1 MKHLTLLSRSLRLA
15 TVAVLICSSITSAK
29 AQTVLSA
36 GDILFTGFNAIPG
49 AGSMPD
55 TFTFVAMKPITA
67 TTVIYFTERGFQG
80 GSAWQGAGGT
90 EGTISL
96 TTSTALSVGD
106 LIEVHGVGAAAAR
119 RNGVPIGTVA
129 LVTGGNATTGLSLSN
144 AGDQVIA
151 FQGGAGNPAGSGV
164 TMIAGISWHLSCG
177 VTTIGGWN
185 GSGCTYGPQSSAMPP
200 GLTGGTNAFLAGV
213 AGTAPNN
220 DHATFNPAGTPYTV
234 ASLQAAIMNLSNWT
248 QGGATG
254 TTQFD
259 LTPAISL
266 IVTLPVDLLSF
277 TGKPGAEGNVLS
289 WKTANEVNLGSF
301 DVERSVDGSRFT
313 AIGNV
318 AAAANGVAGEQ
329 LYQFNDQNA
338 NGVLFYR
345 LKMVDIDGN
354 SKYSRTI
361 TIKSIDNNKNA
372 YVVFPNP
379 VAGSVLYIKPRG
391 MAAARVAVS
400 VTDAIGKNWYS
411 GKIEA
416 AALNSGNATI
426 NVSALPAGMY
436 ILNIYNETTGTV
448 DVLTFRK

>member
-1 MKHLTLLSRSLRLA
+1 MKQNSTLFSRSLRL
-15 TVAVLICSSITSAK
+15 VISLVVICSFSTSAK
-29 AQTVLSA
+29 AQTVLA
-36 GDILFTGFNAIPG
+36 PGDILFTGYNAIPAAG
-49 AGSMPD
+49 AVPD
-55 TFTFVAMKPITA
+55 TFTFVVLKPITVP
-67 TTVIYFTERGFQG
+67 TVIYFTERGYQG

-119 RNGVPIGTVA
+119 RNEVPIGTVA
-129 LVTGGNATTGLSLSN
+129 LVAGGNATTGLSLSN

-151 FQGGAGNPAGSGV
+151 FQGGSGNPAGSGV

-177 VTTIGGWN
+177 TTTIGGWN
-185 GSGCTYGPQSSAMPP
+185 GAGCTYGAQSSAMPP
-200 GLTGGTNAFLAGV
+200 GLTGGTNAFLVGL

-220 DHATFNPAGTPYTV
+220 DHATFNPLGTPYTV
-234 ASLQAAIMNLSNWT
+234 ASLQAAIMNLGNWT

-254 TTQFD
+254 TTLFD
-259 LTPAISL
+259 LTPSVSL

-277 TGKPGAEGNVLS
+277 SGKSGAEGNVLS

-301 DVERSVDGSRFT
+301 DVERSIDGSRF
-313 AIGNV
+313 AVIGNV
-318 AAAANGVAGEQ
+318 TAVANGTASEQ
-329 LYQFNDQNA
+329 SYHFTDRSA
-338 NGVLFYR
+338 NGLLFYR
-345 LKMVDIDGN
+345 LRMIDIDGN

-361 TIKSIDNNKNA
+361 TLKSTDNRSA
-372 YVVFPNP
+372 YVIFPNP
-379 VAGSVLYIKPRG
+379 VAGAVLYIKPQG
-391 MAAARVAVS
+391 TIAERVTVS
-400 VTDAIGKNWYS
+400 VTDAVGKNWYN

-416 AALNSGNATI
+416 AALNSGSATI

-436 ILNIYNETTGTV
+436 ILNIHNEKTGTT